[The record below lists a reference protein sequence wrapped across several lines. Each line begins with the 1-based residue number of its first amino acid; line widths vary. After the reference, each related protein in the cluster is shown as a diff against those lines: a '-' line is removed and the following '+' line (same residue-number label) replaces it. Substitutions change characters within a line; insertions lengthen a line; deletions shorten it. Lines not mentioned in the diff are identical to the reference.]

1 MSDGFVFAGLGQT
14 TEKTST
20 KNELSVDTLIDKC
33 LDNLQGNIKTTL
45 NVEKELLNKP
55 IILIDITSAKKGF
68 ETIVSGLTDTYIKH
82 QNPDTSME
90 DLVKKFKKQ
99 KGCIGTLKKNKID
112 GVEQDDII
120 MVFRGKHRENLEKFL
135 TFYLKLDPDQIKTK
149 GLEN

>member
-14 TEKTST
+14 NDQPSIEG
-20 KNELSVDTLIDKC
+20 ELSLPINKI
-33 LDNLQGNIKTTL
+33 NESINKQA

-55 IILIDITSAKKGF
+55 SILIDITPAKKGF
-68 ETIVSGLTDTYIKH
+68 ETIVSGLTEAYIKK

-90 DLVKKFKKQ
+90 DLVRKFKKQ

-112 GVEQDDII
+112 GVEQDDIAMI
-120 MVFRGKHRENLEKFL
+120 FRGKHREDLEKFL
-135 TFYLKLDPDQIKTK
+135 KLHIKLDADQIKIK